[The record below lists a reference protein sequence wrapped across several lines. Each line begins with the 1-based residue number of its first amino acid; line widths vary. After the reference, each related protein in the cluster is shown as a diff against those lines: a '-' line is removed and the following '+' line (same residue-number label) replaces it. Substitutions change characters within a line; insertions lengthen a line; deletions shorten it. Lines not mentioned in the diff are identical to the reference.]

1 VKATM
6 TITKA
11 LALLALAG
19 SLGCATVAEQRKLE
33 YEVNK
38 MRSGGTAAS
47 EQGKRIA
54 ELSAELDA
62 MRAEIAELRGRVEQ
76 AEHSAKQA
84 TDDAR
89 AAREASAQQP
99 EPTPE
104 AEDPSLEGADA
115 AELAL
120 YREGF
125 DAWRTNDHPTC
136 IDRFERFLQA
146 YASSKLA
153 DDAAFWWADCHYKA
167 GDLQKAVL
175 RFSQMVERFPESE
188 KAPEALFRSGET
200 LLQLGPKF
208 SGAAKKAFQRVIDEY
223 PDHKRA
229 QDARDRLAI
238 IPG

>member
-1 VKATM
+1 MKIA
-6 TITKA
+6 KG
-11 LALLALAG
+11 LALLVLGG
-19 SLGCATVAEQRKLE
+19 SLGCATVAEQNKLE

-38 MRSGGTAAS
+38 LRTGGTAAAN
-47 EQGKRIA
+47 QGQRIA
-54 ELSAELDA
+54 ELSTELEA
-62 MRAEIAELRGRVEQ
+62 MRAELAELRGRVELAERAVQQ
-76 AEHSAKQA
+76 AG
-84 TDDAR
+84 DDAR
-89 AAREASAQQP
+89 AAREASAEQAAP
-99 EPTPE
+99 APTEEQLPI
-104 AEDPSLEGADA
+104 EGAAA

-125 DAWRTNDHPTC
+125 DAWRANDHATC
-136 IDRFERFLQA
+136 IERFESFLQT
-146 YASSKLA
+146 YAASKLA

-208 SGAAKKAFQRVIDEY
+208 GGAAKKAFQRVIDEY

-229 QDARDRLAI
+229 QDARERLAI
-238 IPG
+238 IGG